1 MLVSAFLNYLTN
13 HRDCYNLLIS
23 GRSEVIPLPRG
34 ICRILYTLCKVRG
47 EKVISQLLNNEA
59 KHMDS
64 MVLAFRDWSRTQ
76 VTDLRDA
83 PSTCQDPI
91 IWEEKYI
98 MLVWLSHLLLTPF
111 DLESI
116 SSLDATEVK
125 DEVCQFQISPHS
137 PPVVRLIADFGQ
149 HLSSPGKER
158 EAARSMLVRL
168 ALRPDMHKFQLL
180 ESLMKWSLSHIQNS
194 DNPPQSI
201 YAYIGILS
209 FLNGILASHE
219 KSTVAPYVESVFEVV
234 QEIVAQ
240 ESIVSQ
246 VIFSSALGRKLLV
259 KLFRSIT
266 LQTLRNDSPTLL
278 PNRPNLVED
287 ILAIAVDQL
296 LNFLADKDTPVRCA
310 ASKALSVITIALEPC
325 LATDIV
331 EAIIVGLNEN
341 VLREEAKTGRVISHD
356 NIQDLELD
364 IVKQNLAAVSPLRW
378 HGLVLTLSYLIYR
391 RSPPAD
397 QLSYILNSLIL
408 ALGFEQR
415 SSSGSFVGTSV
426 RDAACFGLW
435 ALARRYTTEELLA
448 VNLSAIHI
456 AKERALPT
464 SILQM
469 LSCELLVA
477 ATLDP
482 SGNIRRGASAALQE
496 LIGRHPDTVSQGIPL
511 VQIVDYQ
518 AVSLR
523 SRAILEVAVDA
534 ARLDQLY
541 EQSIIIGLL
550 GWRGVGSPD
559 APSRRYVAS
568 AMGLI
573 ATSGGQDKMET
584 ITAKVCQN
592 LRTIQSRQVEARH
605 GLLYSLAM
613 IIGEAGAQSRGHRC
627 STLPIEFN
635 VSNHWSIFRSV
646 CVLSYDDLKASALR
660 SDITAE
666 AACTLIS
673 ALSLQTYS
681 MNSLPGHRSYLPL
694 AADLDSCINV
704 LNWSLSLTGEN
715 VVKASSSAANSLF
728 DVLDANKRE
737 YLVQI
742 WATPL
747 KRVKTNSGTGPGLV
761 AGYLAALG
769 AVAHHVSAAVLMQTI
784 LDSVLYQIN
793 ASTLMESRVA
803 AVKSLSTV
811 LLSCKSITIAL
822 PF

>member
-1 MLVSAFLNYLTN
+1 
-13 HRDCYNLLIS
+13 
-23 GRSEVIPLPRG
+23 
-34 ICRILYTLCKVRG
+34 
-47 EKVISQLLNNEA
+47 
-59 KHMDS
+59 
-64 MVLAFRDWSRTQ
+64 
-76 VTDLRDA
+76 
-83 PSTCQDPI
+83 
-91 IWEEKYI
+91 
-98 MLVWLSHLLLTPF
+98 
-111 DLESI
+111 
-116 SSLDATEVK
+116 
-125 DEVCQFQISPHS
+125 
-137 PPVVRLIADFGQ
+137 
-149 HLSSPGKER
+149 
-158 EAARSMLVRL
+158 
-168 ALRPDMHKFQLL
+168 
-180 ESLMKWSLSHIQNS
+180 
-194 DNPPQSI
+194 
-201 YAYIGILS
+201 
-209 FLNGILASHE
+209 
-219 KSTVAPYVESVFEVV
+219 
-234 QEIVAQ
+234 
-240 ESIVSQ
+240 
-246 VIFSSALGRKLLV
+246 
-259 KLFRSIT
+259 
-266 LQTLRNDSPTLL
+266 
-278 PNRPNLVED
+278 
-287 ILAIAVDQL
+287 
-296 LNFLADKDTPVRCA
+296 
-310 ASKALSVITIALEPC
+310 
-325 LATDIV
+325 
-331 EAIIVGLNEN
+331 
-341 VLREEAKTGRVISHD
+341 
-356 NIQDLELD
+356 
-364 IVKQNLAAVSPLRW
+364 
-378 HGLVLTLSYLIYR
+378 
-391 RSPPAD
+391 
-397 QLSYILNSLIL
+397 
-408 ALGFEQR
+408 
-415 SSSGSFVGTSV
+415 
-426 RDAACFGLW
+426 
-435 ALARRYTTEELLA
+435 
-448 VNLSAIHI
+448 
-456 AKERALPT
+456 
-464 SILQM
+464 M

-573 ATSGGQDKMET
+573 ATSGSQDKMET
-584 ITAKVCQN
+584 IIAKVCQN
-592 LRTIQSRQVEARH
+592 LRTNRSRQVEARH

-613 IIGEAGAQSRGHRC
+613 IIGEAGAQSRGHRY
-627 STLPIEFN
+627 SSLPIEFN

-673 ALSLQTYS
+673 ALSLRTYS

-715 VVKASSSAANSLF
+715 VVKASSSAADSLF
-728 DVLDANKRE
+728 NILNTNKQE

-747 KRVKTNSGTGPGLV
+747 KKVKPNSGIGPGLV

-769 AVAHHVSAAVLMQTI
+769 AVAHHVSAAIVMQTI
-784 LDSVLYQIN
+784 LESVLYQIN

-811 LLSCKSITIAL
+811 LLTCKSKTFAL